1 MLTIC
6 SIGVYEFG
14 FTGFTF
20 SKSQEPN
27 SVLVKP
33 RFHFDFTA
41 SVPLYHPQIDFVCF
55 TNRLYLPSK

>member
-20 SKSQEPN
+20 SKSQESN
-27 SVLVKP
+27 LVLVKS
-33 RFHFDFTA
+33 RFHSDFTT
-41 SVPLYHPQIDFVCF
+41 S
-55 TNRLYLPSK
+55 LP

>member
-20 SKSQEPN
+20 SKSQEAN

-33 RFHFDFTA
+33 RFHSDFTT
-41 SVPLYHPQIDFVCF
+41 SPPDII
-55 TNRLYLPSK
+55 SE

>member
-20 SKSQEPN
+20 TKCQEAN

-33 RFHFDFTA
+33 RFHSDFTT
-41 SVPLYHPQIDFVCF
+41 SPPDII
-55 TNRLYLPSK
+55 SE